1 MNFKLLKIDF
11 HQSDVVKGDMT
22 QTNVTKPK
30 GSKTVNV
37 EDVEEGKHW
46 SAKELRSL
54 YFKALMN
61 VLGAG
66 KDDKGVR
73 TWKAV
78 NFNLGRKFD
87 VTIGF
92 EEPGAPVFKA
102 EQVSMQHLTKHMNE
116 LLKLLII
123 AREDLK

>member
-11 HQSDVVKGDMT
+11 NQSDVVKGDMV
-22 QTNVTKPK
+22 QTNITKPK
-30 GSKTVNV
+30 GGKIVNV
-37 EDVEEGKHW
+37 EEIADGHW

-66 KDDKGVR
+66 KDKDGKR

-87 VTIGF
+87 VTISF
-92 EEPGAPVFKA
+92 EEIGSPVFKA
-102 EQVSMQHLTKHMNE
+102 ENISVQHLTKHMNE

-123 AREDLK
+123 AREDLQ